1 MMSFLSSM
9 PGKAMALLA
18 IGLAFCTPPALAHE
32 TTDLSGASRIV
43 AVGGS
48 VTEIVYALG
57 EEDRLVARDTTSVYP
72 REALKLPDIGYMRAL
87 SPEAVLSVDPD
98 AIIMLE
104 GSGPAEAV
112 EVLKKASV
120 PIVTVPERFDREGIV
135 EKIEV
140 IGAALGVQEEAAA
153 LADRVEHDIEAAMA
167 SAAASDGKK
176 PRVLF
181 VLSTQG
187 GKIMASGTDTA
198 ANGIIEM
205 AGAENAMTEYSGY
218 KQLTDE
224 ALITAAPEI
233 ILTMRTAGPSISDD
247 ALFAMPA
254 VAATPAGKTHRVVSM
269 DGAYLLGFGP
279 RTASAI
285 RDLAAALHGAA
296 QSE

>member
-1 MMSFLSSM
+1 MGLHSSM
-9 PGKAMALLA
+9 PGRVAALFA
-18 IGLAFCTPPALAHE
+18 VGLACCVPPALANE
-32 TTDLSGASRIV
+32 TMDLSGASRIV

-57 EEDRLVARDTTSVYP
+57 EQERLVARDTTSVYP
-72 REALKLPDIGYMRAL
+72 PDALELPDVGYMRAL
-87 SPEAVLSVDPD
+87 SPEGVLSVDPD
-98 AIIMLE
+98 GIIMLE
-104 GSGPAEAV
+104 GSGPPGAV
-112 EVLKKASV
+112 VVLKTASV
-120 PIVTVPERFDREGIV
+120 PIVTVQEGFDREGIV

-140 IGAALGVQEEAAA
+140 IGAALGVEEEAAA

-167 SAAASDGKK
+167 SAAASGEK

-205 AGAENAMTEYSGY
+205 AGAENAVTGYSGY

-233 ILTMRTAGPSISDD
+233 VLTMKTAGPSISKDD
-247 ALFAMPA
+247 IFAMPA
-254 VAATPAGKTHRVVSM
+254 IAATPAGKAHRVISM